1 VCKEPAC
8 RGQRACGPELE
19 LPNAEVHLRIAL
31 FHNEDA
37 GDGSSV
43 DEITAL
49 LERHGHRLV
58 QVVDKEFRV
67 EQILESGADLA
78 VAAGGD
84 GTVAT
89 AARVLAGRKL
99 PLAILPLGT
108 ANNIAKSLNSDGP
121 LEALVAAWAHATP
134 LTLDIGFAR
143 GEWGERI
150 FFESVGAGLIPAGIG
165 AAKSQEADTQEGSST
180 ARPEDAVRTFREVLA
195 TLQPQP
201 WTIVL
206 DGEEITGEF
215 LLVEVLNMPSIGPN
229 LVLSDEANP
238 SDSWF
243 SVVIA
248 TEQQRGVLDDYL
260 AHRIDGGDDPL
271 SLPPRHAR
279 AVEIRGSTDVH
290 IDDQLLHTQSPHAVA
305 MAIEPA
311 ALIFLPGPAPTP

>member
-1 VCKEPAC
+1 MQV
-8 RGQRACGPELE
+8 
-19 LPNAEVHLRIAL
+19 AL

-58 QVVDKEFRV
+58 QVIDKEFRV
-67 EQILESGADLA
+67 ERIVEIHADLV

-108 ANNIAKSLNSDGP
+108 ANNIARSLNSDGP
-121 LEALVAAWAHATP
+121 LDTLVAAWAHTAP
-134 LTLDIGFAR
+134 QSLDIGFVR

-150 FFESVGAGLIPAGIG
+150 FFESVGAGLIPVGIA
-165 AAKSQEADTQEGSST
+165 AAKAKEEDAEEGSST
-180 ARPEDAVRTFREVLA
+180 TKPEDAVRTFRDALA
-195 TLQPQP
+195 GLEPQRWTLV
-201 WTIVL
+201 I
-206 DGEEITGEF
+206 DGEEQTGEF

-238 SDSWF
+238 IDTWF
-243 SVVIA
+243 SVIIA
-248 TEQQRGVLDDYL
+248 TEADRGVLDDYL
-260 AHRIDGGDDPL
+260 AHRMSGGDRPL
-271 SLPPRHAR
+271 SMPPRHAR
-279 AVEIRGSTDVH
+279 RVEIRGSTAVH
-290 IDDQLLHTQSPHAVA
+290 VDDLLLQTHSPQTVS

-311 ALIFLPGPAPTP
+311 ALEFLPGPVPEA

>member
-1 VCKEPAC
+1 MVEKDLLWI
-8 RGQRACGPELE
+8 GSKLE
-19 LPNAEVHLRIAL
+19 LPDIEVHVQVAL

-58 QVVDKEFRV
+58 QVIDKEFRV
-67 EQILESGADLA
+67 ERIVEIHADLV

-108 ANNIAKSLNSDGP
+108 ANNIARSLNSDGP
-121 LEALVAAWAHATP
+121 LDTLVAAWAHTTP
-134 LTLDIGFAR
+134 QSLDIGFVR

-150 FFESVGAGLIPAGIG
+150 FFESVGAGLIPVGIA
-165 AAKSQEADTQEGSST
+165 AAKAKEEDAEEGSST
-180 ARPEDAVRTFREVLA
+180 TKPEDAVRTFRDALA
-195 TLQPQP
+195 GLEPQRWTLV
-201 WTIVL
+201 I
-206 DGEEITGEF
+206 DGEEQTGEF

-238 SDSWF
+238 IDTWF
-243 SVVIA
+243 SVIIA
-248 TEQQRGVLDDYL
+248 TEADRGVLDDYL
-260 AHRIDGGDDPL
+260 AHRMSGGDRPL
-271 SLPPRHAR
+271 SMPPRHAR
-279 AVEIRGSTDVH
+279 RVEIRGSTAVH
-290 IDDQLLHTQSPHAVA
+290 VDDLLLQTHSPQTVS

-311 ALIFLPGPAPTP
+311 ALEFLPGPGQEA